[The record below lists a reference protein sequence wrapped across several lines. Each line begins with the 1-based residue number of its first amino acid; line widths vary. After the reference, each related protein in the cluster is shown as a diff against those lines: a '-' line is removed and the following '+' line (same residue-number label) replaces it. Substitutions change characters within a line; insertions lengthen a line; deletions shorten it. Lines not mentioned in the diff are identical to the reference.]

1 MAAAPGSFVLVHGA
15 WHGAWAWDAL
25 APLLPGRVDAIDL
38 PGHGAD
44 PTPPRDCTLD
54 AYAART
60 VEALERAAAA
70 TGEPAVLVGHSLGGM
85 TVAQAAELR
94 PDLVATAVFLC
105 AYMPRDG
112 ESGYALARQDA
123 ASAVGPDTCELRP
136 DDGVLAVRPDRI
148 AGAMYDGCPP
158 EAAAAAAARL
168 QPEPLAAMGQTVRL
182 TAARFGGVE
191 RLYVHCLRDRILTL
205 PLQRQLVAAQP
216 CRTVELDCGHSPALS
231 HPAELAAALVAALP
245 RR

>member
-1 MAAAPGSFVLVHGA
+1 MAAAGSFVLVHGA

-25 APLLPGRVDAIDL
+25 APLLPGHVEAVDL

-44 PTPPRDCTLD
+44 ATPPRSCTLD

-70 TGEPAVLVGHSLGGM
+70 TGGPAVLVGHSLGGM

-94 PDLVATAVFLC
+94 PDLVRSAVFVC

-112 ESGYALARQDA
+112 ESGYALARQDT
-123 ASAVGPDTCELRP
+123 ASAVGPETCVLRP
-136 DDGVLAVRPDRI
+136 DDGVLEVLPDRI
-148 AGAMYDGCPP
+148 TGAMYDGCDP
-158 EAAAAAAARL
+158 ETAAAAAARL
-168 QPEPLAAMGQTVRL
+168 HPEPLAAMGQPVRL
-182 TAARFGGVE
+182 SSERFGSVE
-191 RLYVHCLRDRILTL
+191 RLYVHCLHDRILTL

-216 CRTVELDCGHSPALS
+216 CRTVELDAGHSPALS
-231 HPAELAAALVAALP
+231 HPAELAAVLTAA
-245 RR
+245 RS